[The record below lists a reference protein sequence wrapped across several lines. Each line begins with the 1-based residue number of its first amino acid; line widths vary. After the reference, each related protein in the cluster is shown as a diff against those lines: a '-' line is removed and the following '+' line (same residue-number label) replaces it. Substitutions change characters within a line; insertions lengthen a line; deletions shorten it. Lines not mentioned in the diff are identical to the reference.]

1 MSAHTPG
8 QWFIEQEL
16 PTERPGIETN
26 ADGKFFSV
34 VVWGDSTN
42 DNDDG
47 GVHGRTPEEAMANA
61 RLIAAAPDLLE
72 ALGELLNTPLDCD
85 VKTRLAVISK
95 CNAAIAKAKGGNQ

>member
-8 QWFIEQEL
+8 QWFIEKEL

-26 ADGKFFSV
+26 ADGKFFSI
-34 VVWGDSTN
+34 VVWGDSAN

-47 GVHGRTPEEAMANA
+47 GVHGRTREEAMANA

-72 ALGELLNTPLDCD
+72 ALEMVMPYLRGDKKAPWQKAET
-85 VKTRLAVISK
+85 
-95 CNAAIAKAKGGNQ
+95 AIAKAKGAA